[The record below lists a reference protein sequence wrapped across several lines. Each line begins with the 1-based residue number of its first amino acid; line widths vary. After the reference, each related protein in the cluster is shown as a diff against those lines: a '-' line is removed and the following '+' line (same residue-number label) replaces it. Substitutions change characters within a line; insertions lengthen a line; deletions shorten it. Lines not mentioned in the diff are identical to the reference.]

1 MNILDPVGIFKQ
13 QKAKDIM
20 KETAF
25 KMKGY
30 SYPGI
35 SPIKKDIPV
44 AHYQYTSSTPS
55 FVSQEVLDANAY
67 EKEKIVKK
75 NRKTIKRKENIK
87 KAKTKVGEIAS
98 SKVGQTVISNVVSSV
113 LAPKPQKET
122 TRIISK
128 DWKIV

>member
-87 KAKTKVGEIAS
+87 KAKTKIEEFAETE
-98 SKVGQTVISNVVSSV
+98 VGQAVISGAV

-128 DWKIV
+128 DWKIIS